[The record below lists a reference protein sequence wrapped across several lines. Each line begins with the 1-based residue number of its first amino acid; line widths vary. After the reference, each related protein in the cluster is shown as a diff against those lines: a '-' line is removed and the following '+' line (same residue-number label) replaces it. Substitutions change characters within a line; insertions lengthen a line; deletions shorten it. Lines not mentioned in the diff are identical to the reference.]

1 MKKTFKIIGYILLA
15 FVLFGS
21 LLAFLL
27 ARWYTNRYGDT
38 GFMSIISTFMT
49 PWKGCSNNIAISWKL
64 NALLPAGILTVVLYP
79 IFFYR
84 GKKLRLSIPIPKKE
98 TKMQIFPIKPLVSKI
113 VFSVLCT
120 ALIVAAAFMVRF
132 PQFIRDYYFS
142 DTMLYADNY
151 AAPDEVEITF
161 PERKRNLIYIYLESM
176 ETSFMSKEL
185 GGSNEV
191 NLIPELYELATE
203 NVNFSHN
210 DGVGGWPRVTH
221 TTWTSA
227 ALVAQTSGL
236 PLTMDLSKIEI
247 GKFEG
252 YLPGAKTLQDI
263 LSEEG
268 YRQMVMFGSDGTFGA
283 RKEYFE
289 LHSENLEVYDLYS
302 AREEG
307 RIPEDY
313 MVWWGFQDQLLFEYA
328 KHEIA
333 ELANGEEPFA
343 FTMLTADTHHIDGY
357 YTDDPTMCEDCSDQH
372 KEQYENVLSCSSR
385 KVAKFIEWIQQ
396 QPFYENTTVIVCGD
410 HPSMDNQYFVRN
422 VDEDYE
428 RHVYNCIINA
438 PIDAKNTKNRV
449 FTPMDMFP
457 TTLAAIGCEIE
468 GERLGLGTNLFSE
481 KPTLAE
487 EKGID
492 YLNEQIAK
500 RSVYYIENF
509 LEKPKKD

>member
-15 FVLFGS
+15 LLLFGA
-21 LLAFLL
+21 LIAFFLAK
-27 ARWYTNRYGDT
+27 WYINRYGDT
-38 GFMSIISTFMT
+38 GFMSVISTFMT
-49 PWKGCSNNIAISWKL
+49 PWTGCSNNITSSWML
-64 NALLPAGILTVVLYP
+64 NALLPSVIITLILYP

-84 GKKLRLSIPIPKKE
+84 GKKLRWTVPIPRKE
-98 TKMQIFPIKPLVSKI
+98 KRVQLFPIKPLVSKI

-120 ALIVAAAFMVRF
+120 VLIVVAAFMVRF

-142 DTMLYADNY
+142 DTALYSENY
-151 AAPDEVEITF
+151 VAPDSVEITF
-161 PERKRNLIYIYLESM
+161 PEQKRNLIYIYLESM

-185 GGSNEV
+185 GGANDV
-191 NLIPELYELATE
+191 NLIPELYELANE

-210 DGVGGWPRVTH
+210 NGVGGWPRVTH

-227 ALVAQTSGL
+227 GLVAQTSGL
-236 PLTMDLSKIEI
+236 PLTMDLASIEI

-268 YRQMVMFGSDGTFGA
+268 YAQTVMFGSDGTFGA

-289 LHSENLEVYDLYS
+289 LHGDVKVYDLYS

-307 RIPEDY
+307 KIDEDY
-313 MVWWGFQDQLLFEYA
+313 MVWWGFEDQKLFDYA
-328 KHEIA
+328 KQEIEILA
-333 ELANGEEPFA
+333 EGDKPFA

-357 YTDDPTMCEDCSDQH
+357 YGCDYCRKQH
-372 KEQYENVLSCSSR
+372 SEQYENVLSCSSR
-385 KVAKFIEWIQQ
+385 QVAAFVSWIQAQ
-396 QPFYENTTVIVCGD
+396 DFYENTTIIICGD

-438 PIDAKNTKNRV
+438 PIDAVNMKNRV

-457 TTLAAIGCEIE
+457 TTLAAIGCKIE

-481 KPTLAE
+481 MQTLAE

-492 YLNEQIAK
+492 YLNDQIAK
-500 RSVYYIENF
+500 KSEYYIENF
-509 LEKPKKD
+509 IED